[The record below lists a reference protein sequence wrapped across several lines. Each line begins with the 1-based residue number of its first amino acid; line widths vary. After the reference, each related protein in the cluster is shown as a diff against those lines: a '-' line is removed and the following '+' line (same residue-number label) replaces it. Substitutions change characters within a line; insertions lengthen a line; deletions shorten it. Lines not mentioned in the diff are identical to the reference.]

1 MSAVTMNP
9 PSTESTPST
18 SRVIRQLARFEG
30 RRQLRSPFLWLAV
43 LASLGLVWL
52 AVNDQPATLWAR
64 SVTIAGSCLP
74 IAIVTLLLGNAAAL
88 RDHVSRV
95 GETTDAPPTSRDIRV
110 LGLVAGAWAALLLA
124 VAVVIFGVALSVRDD
139 PAGSF
144 IWPELAVGPLLVL
157 LGQALGVA
165 LGRWIPNSLAAPLT
179 LIFIAGL
186 FLVQDFWPG
195 ARTIPAA
202 SAFLP
207 WRKAYILDWVQG
219 EPRLPWLHIV
229 YLLALVGT
237 LIAVAARRWKSVL
250 VAGIALIGVSVGLA
264 GIPTAGE
271 EVSAA
276 VDSWAESQPRICE
289 DHGGV
294 QYCAIAGY
302 QPWIDDWAAVVDR
315 VQGLLPVASQ
325 LEAVDQTTSGGTM
338 RSDIDPT
345 VAYVRGNL
353 PVDYDLSQEIL
364 AAEFGL
370 PQSSAEAA
378 SMNSHLPACMAETM
392 PVFVSGQARA
402 VAYLALLELAAP
414 GSIEASR
421 GFGGAYQSGHIELS
435 EDEAQL
441 ALQIASL
448 PRDEVLSVLGPRWED
463 VTDPETDSAAIAEWF
478 GLAPPEVVEA
488 SSYESMQCV
497 CNPDGG
503 VSCTSTEGS

>member
-1 MSAVTMNP
+1 MSAVTTNP

-30 RRQLRSPFLWLAV
+30 RRQLKSPFLWLAV

-88 RDHVSRV
+88 RDHASRV
-95 GETTDAPPTSRDIRV
+95 GETTDVPPTTRDIRV
-110 LGLVAGAWAALLLA
+110 LGLVSGAWAAVLLA
-124 VAVVIFGVALSVRDD
+124 AAVVVFGVALSLQDD
-139 PAGSF
+139 PAGFF

-165 LGRWIPNSLAAPLT
+165 LGRWIPNPLSAPLT
-179 LIFIAGL
+179 LILIAGL
-186 FLVQDFWPG
+186 FLVGDFWPG

-229 YLLALVGT
+229 YLLVLAGTLTAAAARWWKSALV
-237 LIAVAARRWKSVL
+237 SV
-250 VAGIALIGVSVGLA
+250 IALIGVLVGLA

-276 VDSWAESQPRICE
+276 FDSWAESQPRVCE

-302 QPWIDDWAAVVDR
+302 EPWIDDWAGAVDR
-315 VQGLLPVASQ
+315 VLGLLPVASQ
-325 LEAVDQTTSGGTM
+325 LELVEQTTSGSTM

-353 PVDYDLSQEIL
+353 PVDYDLSQQIL
-364 AAEFGL
+364 APAFGL

-378 SMNSHLPACMAETM
+378 SMNSHVPACMAETM

-402 VAYLALLELAAP
+402 VAYLALLETAVP
-414 GSIEASR
+414 GAIDAR
-421 GFGGAYQSGHIELS
+421 GFGGTYEISHLELS
-435 EDEAQL
+435 EAEAQI
-441 ALQIASL
+441 ALQIASR
-448 PRDEVLSVLGPRWED
+448 PQVEILSVLDPGWDE
-463 VTDPETDSAAIAEWF
+463 VISPETDSAVIAEWF
-478 GLAPPEVVEA
+478 GLAAPEVVEA

-497 CNPDGG
+497 CIDGG
-503 VSCTSTEGS
+503 VSCTSTEAP